1 MQILDVCKGPIVPQW
16 QKAAH
21 WTSAIHSHALKAQS
35 YNADWC
41 PILTYLRYSMNY
53 TTLFIFDWT
62 KLKKNRKTAV
72 LTTEGSSMGF
82 CNSSGNSF

>member
-1 MQILDVCKGPIVPQW
+1 MQILDVCKGPIVPQR

-21 WTSAIHSHALKAQS
+21 WTSAIHSHAVKAQS
-35 YNADWC
+35 YNTDWC
-41 PILTYLRYSMNY
+41 PIYMHFRYIMNY

-62 KLKKNRKTAV
+62 KTNRKTAV

>member
-1 MQILDVCKGPIVPQW
+1 MQILDVYKGPIVPQW

-21 WTSAIHSHALKAQS
+21 WTSAIHSHAVNAQP
-35 YNADWC
+35 YNTDWC
-41 PILTYLRYSMNY
+41 PIHMYFRYSMNY

-62 KLKKNRKTAV
+62 KTNRKTAV

-82 CNSSGNSF
+82 LQL